1 MSSSDRLTKNTS
13 NGMFAHNNI
22 ASTFTCDCGQEYD
35 NQIALDEHKRMN
47 CQNRGFFC
55 QLCDEKLP
63 TSEAMGAHLI
73 QCGNKTIK
81 CFSCQKYIRRG
92 VYAYHVDN
100 NCIDLDENYTNS
112 SRSNRDNSSFHRQDT
127 SSSSMGTKGTELEPL
142 DEMNTSFKRLELNSD
157 RKLVNTSEK
166 QTVQPKESAISSLH
180 GKTSQIQED
189 LCKDYYSIEV
199 NHITEKLQF
208 NIILMGSPRV
218 GKSQLINAICNGEN
232 KAETSSSLNSCTKEV
247 SCYFLEDNQQQ
258 MPGIKPFRVNFYDT
272 PGIESWANQGG
283 VTTMLKFIEDKD
295 PICVMYC
302 AAPGTFA
309 DLSQVRP
316 VLKFCQE
323 KRIFWAFVCTNMWS
337 NVSRKEVIREFE
349 KELAIF
355 GDGTEKF
362 FDQLHSRIPHKV
374 TIFGNNALCT
384 MVNSIEFYD
393 PDYSPE
399 KKPVQ
404 GIDEL
409 IHCIMDALDNDKLLG
424 WCSAVLY
431 RRSYWEKFSQKLTGF
446 VSLRMKNIQNI
457 TSGSIQSIAANTM
470 MSIFSMIRKRSV

>member
-112 SRSNRDNSSFHRQDT
+112 SRSNRDNLSFHRQDT
-127 SSSSMGTKGTELEPL
+127 SSNSM
-142 DEMNTSFKRLELNSD
+142 
-157 RKLVNTSEK
+157 
-166 QTVQPKESAISSLH
+166 

-258 MPGIKPFRVNFYDT
+258 MSGIKPFRVNFYDT

-409 IHCIMDALDNDKLLG
+409 IQCIMEALDNDKLLG

-431 RRSYWEKFSQKLTGF
+431 RRSYWEKFSQKLSGF